1 MYRCFNVSF
10 RQIHAQFVPVFAA
23 DNKGIPN
30 RLDACGDFR
39 QSQLCI
45 LETLQVANSELRATL
60 VPSVEVVELDGQH
73 RGLNFIEA

>member
-1 MYRCFNVSF
+1 ML
-10 RQIHAQFVPVFAA
+10 AA

-30 RLDACGDFR
+30 RLDGCDDFR

-60 VPSVEVVELDGQH
+60 VPSVEVVELNGQN